1 MKNKNIKFE
10 QLSLSVGCDNRTN
23 YMIIVETIN
32 DVPINTYIVCLN
44 NYLFYDEKMQ
54 YYVINQN

>member
-1 MKNKNIKFE
+1 
-10 QLSLSVGCDNRTN
+10 
-23 YMIIVETIN
+23 MIVVETVN